1 MYFDIKYDIISGTE
15 EKGKEDKV
23 MFCRKCGQKLE
34 GVEKFCPKCGAEV
47 VQVQMPQGVTK
58 EPGKTNLYIGI
69 GVICVLAVVVLLG
82 VKALFFTS
90 DYEKPIK
97 NFVKAV
103 ETQDVKLF
111 VSVIPEEAIE
121 AGLEQAGMDKE
132 LFMEMAEAEGLDYL
146 DDYDG
151 KIKIKYE
158 IEDERKLDKSE
169 IRDIESELFNTV
181 EIKEGKE
188 VEIYIELY
196 VDGEL
201 EDASS
206 GDMNVIKVGRKW
218 YIDPTSL

>member
-1 MYFDIKYDIISGTE
+1 
-15 EKGKEDKV
+15 
-23 MFCRKCGQKLE
+23 
-34 GVEKFCPKCGAEV
+34 
-47 VQVQMPQGVTK
+47 
-58 EPGKTNLYIGI
+58 
-69 GVICVLAVVVLLG
+69 
-82 VKALFFTS
+82 
-90 DYEKPIK
+90 
-97 NFVKAV
+97 
-103 ETQDVKLF
+103 
-111 VSVIPEEAIE
+111 
-121 AGLEQAGMDKE
+121 
-132 LFMEMAEAEGLDYL
+132 MAEAEVLDYL

>member
-1 MYFDIKYDIISGTE
+1 
-15 EKGKEDKV
+15 

-47 VQVQMPQGVTK
+47 VMVQAPQKVTK
-58 EPGKTNLYIGI
+58 ESGKTNLYIGI
-69 GVICVLAVVVLLG
+69 GVICVLAVAVLLG

-103 ETQDVKLF
+103 ETQDMNLF
-111 VSVIPEEAIE
+111 ISVIPEEAIE
-121 AGLEQAGMDKE
+121 AGLEQAGVDKE
-132 LFMEMAEAEGLDYL
+132 LFMEMAEGEVLDYL
-146 DDYDG
+146 DEFDG

-158 IEDERKLDKSE
+158 IEDDRKLDRSE
-169 IRDIESELFNTV
+169 LRDIESELFNTV
-181 EIKEGKE
+181 KIKEGKE

-201 EDASS
+201 EEASS

>member
-1 MYFDIKYDIISGTE
+1 
-15 EKGKEDKV
+15 
-23 MFCRKCGQKLE
+23 
-34 GVEKFCPKCGAEV
+34 
-47 VQVQMPQGVTK
+47 
-58 EPGKTNLYIGI
+58 
-69 GVICVLAVVVLLG
+69 
-82 VKALFFTS
+82 
-90 DYEKPIK
+90 
-97 NFVKAV
+97 
-103 ETQDVKLF
+103 
-111 VSVIPEEAIE
+111 
-121 AGLEQAGMDKE
+121 
-132 LFMEMAEAEGLDYL
+132 MEMAEAEVLDYL

-158 IEDERKLDKSE
+158 IGDERKLDKSE

>member
-1 MYFDIKYDIISGTE
+1 
-15 EKGKEDKV
+15 
-23 MFCRKCGQKLE
+23 
-34 GVEKFCPKCGAEV
+34 
-47 VQVQMPQGVTK
+47 
-58 EPGKTNLYIGI
+58 
-69 GVICVLAVVVLLG
+69 
-82 VKALFFTS
+82 
-90 DYEKPIK
+90 
-97 NFVKAV
+97 
-103 ETQDVKLF
+103 
-111 VSVIPEEAIE
+111 
-121 AGLEQAGMDKE
+121 
-132 LFMEMAEAEGLDYL
+132 MEMAEAEVLDYL